1 MASPSDLIPQK
12 YEVLKLRNGLEVVG
26 MTRDTTKGIEITLP
40 MVCKL
45 NAGQT
50 PVETLATFYPYAP
63 LTSDTSVV
71 VPIDHIL
78 HRNVMNQQYI
88 PFYDEASS
96 KWLTLVET
104 ESIPLTNK
112 MPKMEYIKDTINK
125 LVSGMSDEELDRLE
139 EEQFLEEDS
148 LLSPDDPKKI
158 H

>member
-1 MASPSDLIPQK
+1 MK
-12 YEVLKLRNGLEVVG
+12 YEVIKLLTGAEICGMVEDVG
-26 MTRDTTKGIEITLP
+26 DNVRVTAP
-40 MVCKL
+40 MVCQL
-45 NAGQT
+45 SRIDLTN
-50 PVETLATFYPYAP
+50 TLATFIPYTPVSAD
-63 LTSDTSVV
+63 SMVV
-71 VPIDHIL
+71 FNSEHIL
-78 HRNVMNQQYI
+78 HRSRMSEQYI

-125 LVSGMSDEELDRLE
+125 LVAGMSDDELDRLE

-148 LLSPDDPKKI
+148 LLAPTDPKKI

>member
-1 MASPSDLIPQK
+1 MR
-12 YEVLKLRNGLEVVG
+12 YEVIKIITGAEICGMVEEVGDTLR
-26 MTRDTTKGIEITLP
+26 ITAP
-40 MVCKL
+40 MICQL
-45 NAGQT
+45 SRLDLTN
-50 PVETLATFYPYAP
+50 TLATFIPYTPVSADSMIT
-63 LTSDTSVV
+63 LDTEHV
-71 VPIDHIL
+71 L
-78 HRNVMNQQYI
+78 HRSKMSEQYI

-125 LVSGMSDEELDRLE
+125 LVAGMSDEELDKLE

-148 LLSPDDPKKI
+148 LLTPSDPKKI